1 MIPEQTAARTL
12 SRLLN
17 MHPFIE
23 TSVVVDVTDTRST
36 GWPER
41 LQVVVRHASTLT
53 ISVLG
58 ALASSVRP
66 SYFELE
72 RRGPTHQRL
81 GPGLSR
87 ESDSLWP
94 LSEW

>member
-1 MIPEQTAARTL
+1 VD
-12 SRLLN
+12 LL
-17 MHPFIE
+17 
-23 TSVVVDVTDTRST
+23 TSRST
-36 GWPER
+36 GWRDR
-41 LQVVVRHASTLT
+41 LQMLAAHTRALT
-53 ISVLG
+53 IAMLG
-58 ALASSVRP
+58 AVASGVSP

-72 RRGPTHQRL
+72 HRAPTQTRL